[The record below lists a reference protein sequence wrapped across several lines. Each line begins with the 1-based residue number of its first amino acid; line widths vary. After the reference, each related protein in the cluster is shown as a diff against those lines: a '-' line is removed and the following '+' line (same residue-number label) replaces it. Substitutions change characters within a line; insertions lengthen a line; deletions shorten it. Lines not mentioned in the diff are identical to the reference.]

1 MSKIQLVQGDTAP
14 ALTFSI
20 TDDTT
25 GLPVDLSA
33 AGTVVRF
40 KFRQLGATALK
51 ETLTATKLTGRL
63 LADGTIDTSGSYA
76 AAGGGGRVQVAWTGT
91 SLDTAGD
98 FEAELE
104 VTFASGAIQT
114 VLSRLQLYVRA
125 QL

>member
-1 MSKIQLVQGDTAP
+1 MKIQLVQGDTGP

-33 AGTVVRF
+33 GGTVVRF
-40 KFRQLGATALK
+40 KFRQVGNTTLKDTITAS
-51 ETLTATKLTGRL
+51 KLTGRL
-63 LADGTIDTSGSYA
+63 LADGTIDTTGSYA
-76 AAGGGGRVQVAWTGT
+76 TAGAGGRVQVAWNGT

-104 VTFASGAIQT
+104 VTFAPGTIQT
-114 VLSRLQLYVRA
+114 VLSRLQLQVRA

>member
-1 MSKIQLVQGDTAP
+1 MKIQLVQGDTGP

-33 AGTVVRF
+33 GGTVVRF
-40 KFRQLGATALK
+40 KFRQVGASTLKGTITAS
-51 ETLTATKLTGRL
+51 KLTGRL
-63 LADGTIDTSGSYA
+63 LTDGTIDTTGSYA
-76 AAGGGGRVQVAWTGT
+76 TAGAGGRVQVAWAST

-98 FEAELE
+98 FEGEIE
-104 VTFASGAIQT
+104 ITFASGIIQT
-114 VLSRLQLYVRA
+114 VPAKVQLAVRP